1 MVSRRR
7 HGRRCRFRSI
17 NRMHWFPNWAPLLLM
32 FAACLLVSLFGPGV
46 ERTRAWNVFAS
57 NVVGL
62 VDDEP
67 VVAPTRPTRTVP
79 SGWLESV
86 PSARAPSAR
95 PGATTRAVQP
105 MQRKRITPFQAR
117 LVAARYGFKCAICGR
132 TLDASWETDHIVPL
146 SRGGSNDLSNL
157 QPVHRIPCHQ
167 MKSSREA
174 TGR

>member
-1 MVSRRR
+1 
-7 HGRRCRFRSI
+7 
-17 NRMHWFPNWAPLLLM
+17 MHWFPNWAPLLLM

-62 VDDEP
+62 ADDEP
-67 VVAPTRPTRTVP
+67 VDAPTRPTPRAPLHTATNSTRTAP
-79 SGWLESV
+79 SGWLEST